1 MAGFNISSLFG
12 GFKSSGGFSS
22 INFSDYSMI
31 RSGAYK
37 KLMKSYY
44 AQEKKETGSKK
55 DKTKDKKT
63 FDPADKTG
71 LTKMK
76 TEAEGL
82 KTATQELSKSELWEE
97 NDKEKISKVVK
108 SFVSEYNDVV
118 SQAAKTTSKGAAQN
132 VQFMNG
138 MTSTM
143 SKALSKVGVTVG
155 VDGKLS
161 VDDEA
166 LGKAD
171 TNNIKSLFSGASSYG
186 AQIEKYAA
194 NVASATVRD
203 ASVYTNN
210 GNLNSSFSSMFNKW
224 I

>member
-44 AQEKKETGSKK
+44 AQDKKSGNSKSEKTNEKKGNIPV
-55 DKTKDKKT
+55 DR
-63 FDPADKTG
+63 TG
-71 LTKMK
+71 LTQLK
-76 TEAEGL
+76 TEADSL
-82 KTATQELSKSELWEE
+82 KTAAQSLSKADLWEE
-97 NDKEKISKVVK
+97 NDTEKIAKAVK
-108 SFVSEYNDVV
+108 NFAKEYNDVIT
-118 SQAAKTTSKGAAQN
+118 QTGKTSSKDAAQN

-138 MTSTM
+138 MTNTM
-143 SKALSKVGVTVG
+143 SKALSKVGITVG
-155 VDGKLS
+155 ADGKLS
-161 VDDEA
+161 VDEEA

-171 TNNIKSLFSGASSYG
+171 TSNIKSLFSGASSYG
-186 AQIEKYAA
+186 AQIEKYAG
-194 NVASATVRD
+194 NVASAAVRD
-203 ASVYTNN
+203 ASVYTNS